1 MFKVLEIQNKFIE
14 DINNG
19 SFLPEYSQNKQK
31 NTKQYDNKNLEIYS
45 LKNKKS
51 FLPRETF
58 MPSRDLMAEEFN
70 NANYMFSMNYDQNY
84 GISPKNKNRIDK
96 IKKGLFGNNK
106 ALINKTLTNLTNHSK
121 TTNLDKQPNSSSIAN
136 FDNEIFQE
144 INDSL
149 NFHEELKKFTKSS
162 INFLVNFFY
171 NSSN

>member
-19 SFLPEYSQNKQK
+19 SFLPEYSQSKQK
-31 NTKQYDNKNLEIYS
+31 NTKQYDNRNLEIYS
-45 LKNKKS
+45 FRNKKS

-84 GISPKNKNRIDK
+84 GISSKTNKSKIDK

-106 ALINKTLTNLTNHSK
+106 ALINKTLTNLTNYSK
-121 TTNLDKQPNSSSIAN
+121 TTNLDKPPNSSSIAN
-136 FDNEIFQE
+136 FDNEILQE

-149 NFHEELKKFTKSS
+149 NFQEELKKFTKSS
-162 INFLVNFFY
+162 INFLVNLIFIH
-171 NSSN
+171 